1 MNWLDRLI
9 RHLQRPTRDVIAR
22 LATEHLQ
29 ADEFLAFS
37 RNMRDIQTAQAQQA
51 VAAPFGLADPSLYGF
66 RRLTGRENQ
75 AALRDLPLPT
85 HERMQDIAYWLY
97 LANPMA
103 QWFINTQTAYVVG
116 DGVALKSQ
124 DEAVQD
130 VLDGFWHDPTNA
142 WDESLEGYARELGM
156 YGEQC
161 WPVFVS
167 PGTGLVRLG
176 YLDPCLIE
184 EVVIDPENAK
194 QPIGI
199 VTKDN
204 YQGIRTGQRRYKTA
218 LLIPED
224 ELTPAA
230 QAERRNFADGACFY
244 FSANKVSNGSRGWSD
259 LLCKADW
266 LDGYEQFLFQ
276 RLERSDLANRVV
288 SDVTMTGATPEQI
301 ADYMKTFQLPPPGG
315 HFIHND
321 KITLEMK
328 APNMNASD
336 AERDA
341 RLFKHQSISP
351 APEHWY
357 GGGGDVNRATAGE
370 MDESTFK
377 VFRLRQNKLRAM
389 LRTVARYQLQ
399 QAKQAGA
406 LPQSADEEIE
416 VVMPE
421 MVKADLTKLSGSAQA
436 MSNSIGSMIQQGL
449 INKEEGR
456 KIYAIAIKPMGIELE
471 DKKQDQ
477 LEAEAAERDL
487 TDASADYREPGQ
499 PSGQRQPKT
508 TGAAK
513 DPTQEKVTADA

>member
-1 MNWLDRLI
+1 MKGETKNVKRWTAIKTQLASRLFG
-9 RHLQRPTRDVIAR
+9 DVIQQSVEAR
-22 LATEHLQ
+22 V
-29 ADEFLAFS
+29 
-37 RNMRDIQTAQAQQA
+37 QQA
-51 VAAPFGLADPSLYGF
+51 IAAPFGLADPSLYGF

-103 QWFINTQTAYVVG
+103 QWFTNMQAAYVAG
-116 DGVALKSQ
+116 DGVTLASK
-124 DEAVQD
+124 DEQVQE
-130 VLDGFWHDPTNA
+130 VLDAFWDDATNA
-142 WDESLEGYARELGM
+142 WEASLEDYVRELGM

-167 PGTGLVRLG
+167 PGSGLVRLG

-194 QPIGI
+194 QAIGV

-230 QAERRNFADGACFY
+230 QAEREKFTDGACFY
-244 FSANKVSNGSRGWSD
+244 FAVNKVSNGSRGWSD

-266 LDGYEQFLFQ
+266 MDGYEQFLFQ

-288 SDVTMTGATPEQI
+288 SDVTMTGATPEQV
-301 ADYMKTFQLPPPGG
+301 AAYMKTFQLPPPGG
-315 HFIHND
+315 HFIHNE
-321 KITLEMK
+321 KIELEMK
-328 APNMNASD
+328 APNLNAQD
-336 AERDA
+336 AETDA
-341 RLFKHQSISP
+341 RMFKHQAISP

-357 GGGGDVNRATAGE
+357 GGGGDVNRSTASE

-377 VFRLRQNKLRAM
+377 VFKQRQNKVKAFIK
-389 LRTVARYQLQ
+389 TVARYQIQ
-399 QAKQAGA
+399 EAKRAGA
-406 LPQSADEEIE
+406 LKQSADDKVDIT
-416 VVMPE
+416 MPE
-421 MVKADLTKLSGSAQA
+421 MVKADLTKLSSSAQA
-436 MSNSIGSMIQQGL
+436 TANSVGTMLTQGL

-456 KIYAIAIKPMGIELE
+456 KIYAVAIKPMGIELE

-487 TDASADYREPGQ
+487 NDASADYREPG
-499 PSGQRQPKT
+499 KT
-508 TGAAK
+508 GNVTGEMQAGVN
-513 DPTQEKVTADA
+513 PTRKPNDASRETSDEGGDAER

>member
-1 MNWLDRLI
+1 M
-9 RHLQRPTRDVIAR
+9 Q
-22 LATEHLQ
+22 
-29 ADEFLAFS
+29 
-37 RNMRDIQTAQAQQA
+37 DIQTAQAKQA

-103 QWFINTQTAYVVG
+103 QWFVNTQAAYVAG
-116 DGVALKSQ
+116 DGVTLSSK
-124 DEAVQD
+124 DEQVQE
-130 VLDGFWHDPTNA
+130 VLDTFWEDSTNA
-142 WDESLEGYARELGM
+142 WEASLEDYVRELGM

-161 WPVFVS
+161 WPVFIS

-194 QPIGI
+194 QAIGV

-230 QAERRNFADGACFY
+230 QDERRKFTDGACFY
-244 FSANKVSNGSRGWSD
+244 FAVNKVSNGSRGWSD

-266 LDGYEQFLFQ
+266 MDGYEQFLFQ
-276 RLERSDLANRVV
+276 RLERSDLGNRVV

-301 ADYMKTFQLPPPGG
+301 DAYMKTFSPATGRR
-315 HFIHND
+315 FIHNE
-321 KITLEMK
+321 KIELEMK

-336 AERDA
+336 AEHDA
-341 RLFKHQSISP
+341 RMFKHQAISP

-370 MDESTFK
+370 MDEATYK
-377 VFRLRQNKLRAM
+377 VFKQRQNKVKAFIK
-389 LRTVARYQLQ
+389 TVARYQVQ
-399 QAKQAGA
+399 QAKRVGA
-406 LPQSADEEIE
+406 LPQAAEETFD
-416 VVMPE
+416 VQMPE

-436 MSNSIGSMIQQGL
+436 TSNSVSAMLQQGL

-456 KIYAIAIKPMGIELE
+456 KIYAVAIKPMGIELE
-471 DKKQDQ
+471 DKKNDE

-487 TDASADYREPGQ
+487 NDASADYRQPGQ
-499 PSGQRQPKT
+499 SLTETPPEQKPGESDP
-508 TGAAK
+508 AA
-513 DPTQEKVTADA
+513 QEKVTADA

>member
-1 MNWLDRLI
+1 MKGETKNVKRWTAIKTQLASRLFG
-9 RHLQRPTRDVIAR
+9 DVIQQTVEAR
-22 LATEHLQ
+22 V
-29 ADEFLAFS
+29 
-37 RNMRDIQTAQAQQA
+37 QQA
-51 VAAPFGLADPSLYGF
+51 IAAPFGLADPSLYGF

-75 AALRDLPLPT
+75 SALRDLPLPT

-103 QWFINTQTAYVVG
+103 QWFTNMQAAYVAG
-116 DGVALKSQ
+116 DGVTLASK
-124 DEAVQD
+124 DEQVQE
-130 VLDGFWHDPTNA
+130 VLDAFWEDATNA
-142 WDESLEGYARELGM
+142 WEASLEDYVRELGM

-167 PGTGLVRLG
+167 PGSGLVRLG

-194 QPIGI
+194 QAIGV

-230 QAERRNFADGACFY
+230 QAEREKFTDGACFY
-244 FSANKVSNGSRGWSD
+244 FAVNKVSNGSRGWSD

-266 LDGYEQFLFQ
+266 MDGYEQFLFQ
-276 RLERSDLANRVV
+276 RLERSDLGNRVV
-288 SDVTMTGATPEQI
+288 SDVKMTGATPEQV
-301 ADYMKTFQLPPPGG
+301 AAYMKTFQLPPPGG
-315 HFIHND
+315 HFIHNE
-321 KITLEMK
+321 KIELEMK
-328 APNMNASD
+328 SPNMNASD
-336 AERDA
+336 AEHDA
-341 RLFKHQSISP
+341 RMFKHQAISP

-370 MDESTFK
+370 MDESTYK
-377 VFRLRQNKLRAM
+377 VFKQRQNKVKAFIK
-389 LRTVARYQLQ
+389 TVARYQVRE
-399 QAKQAGA
+399 AKRAGA
-406 LPQSADEEIE
+406 LKQSANDKIDIA
-416 VVMPE
+416 MPE

-436 MSNSIGSMIQQGL
+436 TANSVGAMLTQGL

-456 KIYAIAIKPMGIELE
+456 KIYAVAIKPMGIELE

-487 TDASADYREPGQ
+487 NDASADYREPRETEDVNGETEDVNDAKGET
-499 PSGQRQPKT
+499 SKVKRQ
-508 TGAAK
+508 TGDEGTDAAR
-513 DPTQEKVTADA
+513 

>member
-1 MNWLDRLI
+1 MMKWSSIKTQIASRLFG
-9 RHLQRPTRDVIAR
+9 DVI
-22 LATEHLQ
+22 Q
-29 ADEFLAFS
+29 AQVQQAH
-37 RNMRDIQTAQAQQA
+37 AQQA

-103 QWFINTQTAYVVG
+103 QWFINTQAAYVAG
-116 DGVALKSQ
+116 DGVNLLSK
-124 DEAVQD
+124 DDAVQG
-130 VLDGFWHDPTNA
+130 LLETFWCDATNA
-142 WDESLEGYARELGM
+142 WESSLEDYVKELGM

-199 VTKDN
+199 ITKDN

-230 QAERRNFADGACFY
+230 QAERQKFTDGACFY
-244 FSANKVSNGSRGWSD
+244 FSVNKVSNGSRGWSD

-266 LDGYEQFLFQ
+266 MDGYEQFLFQ

-321 KITLEMK
+321 KVTLEMK
-328 APNMNASD
+328 APNLNASD

-341 RLFKHQSISP
+341 RMFKHQAISP

-377 VFRLRQNKLRAM
+377 VFKQRQNKVKAFIK
-389 LRTVARYQLQ
+389 TVARYQIQ
-399 QAKQAGA
+399 EAKRAGS
-406 LPQSADEEIE
+406 LPQSAEEKFE
-416 VVMPE
+416 VTMPE
-421 MVKADLTKLSGSAQA
+421 MVKADLTKLSTAAQSASASITA
-436 MSNSIGSMIQQGL
+436 MLQQGL

-456 KIYAIAIKPMGIELE
+456 QIYAMAVKQMGIELDVKTNDE
-471 DKKQDQ
+471 
-477 LEAEAAERDL
+477 LEEEAAERDL
-487 TDASADYREPGQ
+487 NDASADYRDNRETSLVKREAQTGKNPT
-499 PSGQRQPKT
+499 RTMRDERRAT
-508 TGAAK
+508 TPEG
-513 DPTQEKVTADA
+513 PDA